1 MKNKIIKCL
10 VVVIAV
16 FSLSCT
22 DVVVAMPEPFYS
34 LGLMTEWKETAGN
47 LKLIVV
53 NSANLN
59 ITNVSSSDEFIAYK
73 ILDVFYDPSS
83 NTISY
88 EFTDDFKSF
97 LTSSTAYNNLSISD
111 YMKLTSGDITSGST
125 ITSSTLDKVVS
136 LYASYI
142 KTKSVTGTDM
152 TTIGNTATA
161 NLTAGTYLVLPK
173 STSKVY
179 AVMVGN
185 LQMEPTGVDDNWT
198 LNDTSIVAKVS
209 DVSIKRLVNGND
221 TITPVESFNNHNYTI
236 IATLPKYPSNAT
248 NKTYVITDSTS
259 NSYLSFDFSE
269 LTIYD
274 GEIQLTKS
282 SNGTYINSNGQVV
295 VTVNTTNKQMTA
307 TVNVDNVLSNTLK
320 FNYSGIIESSSI
332 PFENMTSTSTLKY
345 SNDPYSTGTT
355 TINSTSNVYTT
366 CFTIRLYDK
375 NDHSK
380 LLANGVFDL
389 TDKTGKLISQITTS
403 SMLTYA
409 SFIGT
414 ANNIYYLKQV
424 KASSGYRLIND
435 TITLDLSSLDSSTKQ
450 CYVVELEAEEVNE
463 LPFTGGSGTIIYS
476 ILGLVIVVTGV
487 SGYVLYRR
495 KNKK

>member
-10 VVVIAV
+10 VVMITV
-16 FSLSCT
+16 FLLSCM
-22 DVVVAMPEPFYS
+22 DVVAAKPEPFYS
-34 LGLMTEWKETAGN
+34 LGLMTEWKETVDSI
-47 LKLIVV
+47 KLIVV

-59 ITNVSSSDEFIAYK
+59 ITNVSSNDKFIAYK
-73 ILDVFYDPSS
+73 ILDDFYDSTS

-97 LTSSTAYNNLSISD
+97 LTSSTAYKNLSISD
-111 YMKLTSGDITSGST
+111 YMELTSGDITSGST
-125 ITSSTLDKVVS
+125 ITSSTLDKLAS

-152 TTIGNTATA
+152 TTTGNTATA
-161 NLTAGTYLVLPK
+161 TLTAGTYLVLPK

-185 LQMEPTGVDDNWT
+185 LQMEPTGVGDNWT
-198 LNDTSIVAKVS
+198 LNDTNIVAKVS
-209 DVSIKRLVNGND
+209 DVSIRRLVNGND
-221 TITPVESFNNHNYTI
+221 TITSVESFNNHNYTT

-295 VTVNTTNKQMTA
+295 VNVNTTNKQMTA

-332 PFENMTSTSTLKY
+332 PFESMTSTSTLKY

-366 CFTIRLYDK
+366 CFTIKLYDK

-380 LLANGVFDL
+380 VLGNAVFNIL
-389 TDKTGKLISQITTS
+389 NSNSNIVGQFTTNS
-403 SMLTYA
+403 VYNNSN
-409 SFIGT
+409 FIGT
-414 ANNIYYLKQV
+414 ANNVYYLKQV
-424 KASSGYRLIND
+424 KAPSGYKLIND

-450 CYVVELEAEEVNE
+450 CYVVELEAEETNA
-463 LPFTGGSGTIIYS
+463 LPFTGGFGTIIYS

>member
-10 VVVIAV
+10 VVVIAL
-16 FSLSCT
+16 FSLSCM
-22 DVVVAMPEPFYS
+22 DVVAAMPEPPYS
-34 LGLMTEWKETAGN
+34 LGLITEWKKTVDSI
-47 LKLIVV
+47 KLIVV

-59 ITNVSSSDEFIAYK
+59 ITNVSSNDKFIAYK
-73 ILDVFYDPSS
+73 ILDVFYDDTS

-111 YMKLTSGDITSGST
+111 YMELTSGDITSGST

-152 TTIGNTATA
+152 TTNGNTATA

-173 STSKVY
+173 TTSKVY

-185 LQMEPTGVDDNWT
+185 LQMEPTGVDNYWT
-198 LNDTSIVAKVS
+198 LNDTNIVAKVS
-209 DVSIKRLVNGND
+209 DVSIRRLVNGND
-221 TITPVESFNNHNYTI
+221 TITSVESFNNHNYTT

-259 NSYLSFDFSE
+259 NSNLSFNFSE

-307 TVNVDNVLSNTLK
+307 TVNVDNVLSNALK
-320 FNYSGIIESSSI
+320 FNYSGIVESSSI
-332 PFENMTSTSTLKY
+332 PFESMTSTSTLKY

-366 CFTIRLYDK
+366 CFTIKLFDK

-380 LLANGVFDL
+380 VLGNAVFNIL
-389 TDKTGKLISQITTS
+389 NSNSNIVGQFTTNS
-403 SMLTYA
+403 VYNNSN
-409 SFIGT
+409 FIGT
-414 ANNIYYLKQV
+414 ANNVYYLKQV
-424 KASSGYRLIND
+424 KAPSGYRLIND

-450 CYVVELEAEEVNE
+450 CYTLELEAEEVSA

-476 ILGLVIVVTGV
+476 ILGLIIVATGIT
-487 SGYVLYRR
+487 GYVLYRR

>member
-16 FSLSCT
+16 LSLSCT
-22 DVVVAMPEPFYS
+22 DVVGAKSEPVRGVEVGIDGFVCN
-34 LGLMTEWKETAGN
+34 E
-47 LKLIVV
+47 
-53 NSANLN
+53 ANLN
-59 ITNVSSSDEFIAYK
+59 VSGVSSGDTFVAYK
-73 ILDVFYDPSS
+73 ILNVKNDYSS
-83 NTISY
+83 NTMNY
-88 EFTDDFKSF
+88 DFTTDFKSF
-97 LTSSTAYNNLSISD
+97 LASSTAYKNLSISD
-111 YMKLTSGDITSGST
+111 YMELTSGDITSGST
-125 ITSSTLDKVVS
+125 ITSSTLDKLAS
-136 LYASYI
+136 LYATYI
-142 KTKSVTGTDM
+142 KNNSVTGTSM
-152 TTIGNTATA
+152 TTTGNTASAT
-161 NLTAGTYLVLPK
+161 LTAGTYLVLPK

-185 LQMEPTGVDDNWT
+185 LQMEPTGVGDNWT
-198 LNDTSIVAKVS
+198 LNDTNIVAKVS
-209 DVSIKRLVNGND
+209 DVSIRRLVNGND
-221 TITPVESFNNHNYTI
+221 TITSVESFNNHNYTT

-307 TVNVDNVLSNTLK
+307 TVNIDNVLSNTLK
-320 FNYSGIIESSSI
+320 FNYSGIIESNSV

-355 TINSTSNVYTT
+355 TINSTSNIYTT

-389 TDKTGKLISQITTS
+389 TDKTGKIFTQVTTS

-414 ANNIYYLKQV
+414 ASNIYYLKQV
-424 KASSGYRLIND
+424 KAPSGYRLIND

-450 CYVVELEAEEVNE
+450 CYVMELEAEEVNE
-463 LPFTGGSGTIIYS
+463 LPFTGGSGTVIYS

>member
-22 DVVVAMPEPFYS
+22 DVVVAEPEPFYS
-34 LGLMTEWKETAGN
+34 LGLSTEWKETG
-47 LKLIVV
+47 KSLIVV

-59 ITNVSSSDEFIAYK
+59 ITNVSSNDEFIAYK
-73 ILDVFYDPSS
+73 ILDVLYDATS
-83 NTISY
+83 NTMSY
-88 EFTDDFKSF
+88 DFTDDFKSF
-97 LTSSTAYNNLSISD
+97 LTSSTAYKNLSIPD

-136 LYASYI
+136 LYANYI

-152 TTIGNTATA
+152 TTTGNTASAT
-161 NLTAGTYLVLPK
+161 LMAGTYLILPK
-173 STSKVY
+173 TTSKVY

-185 LQMEPTGVDDNWT
+185 LQMEPTGVDNNWT

-209 DVSIKRLVNGND
+209 DVSIRRLVNGND
-221 TITPVESFNNHNYTI
+221 TITSVESFNNHNYTT

-259 NSYLSFDFSE
+259 NSNLSFDFSE

-307 TVNVDNVLSNTLK
+307 TVNIDNVLSNTLK
-320 FNYSGIIESSSI
+320 FNYSGIIESNSI

-355 TINSTSNVYTT
+355 TINSTSNIYTT

-389 TDKTGKLISQITTS
+389 TDKTGKIFTQVTTS

-414 ANNIYYLKQV
+414 ASNIYYLKQV
-424 KASSGYRLIND
+424 KAPSGYRLIND
-435 TITLDLSSLDSSTKQ
+435 TITLDLSSLDSGTKP
-450 CYVVELEAEEVNE
+450 CYVVELEAEETSA

>member
-22 DVVVAMPEPFYS
+22 DVVVAEPEPFYS
-34 LGLMTEWKETAGN
+34 LGLSTEWKETG
-47 LKLIVV
+47 KSLIVV

-59 ITNVSSSDEFIAYK
+59 ITNVSSNDEFIAYK
-73 ILDVFYDPSS
+73 ILDVLYDATS
-83 NTISY
+83 NTMSY
-88 EFTDDFKSF
+88 DFTDDFKSF

-136 LYASYI
+136 LYANYI

-152 TTIGNTATA
+152 TTTGNTATA

-173 STSKVY
+173 TTSKVY

-185 LQMEPTGVDDNWT
+185 LQMEPTGVDNNWT

-221 TITPVESFNNHNYTI
+221 TITSVESFNNHNYTI

-259 NSYLSFDFSE
+259 NSNLSFDFSE

-307 TVNVDNVLSNTLK
+307 TVNIDNVLSNTLK
-320 FNYSGIIESSSI
+320 FNYSGIIESNSV

-355 TINSTSNVYTT
+355 TINSTSNIYTT

-389 TDKTGKLISQITTS
+389 TDKTGKLITQVTTS

-414 ANNIYYLKQV
+414 ASNIYYLKQV
-424 KASSGYRLIND
+424 KAPSGYRLIND
-435 TITLDLSSLDSSTKQ
+435 TITLDLSSLDSGTKP
-450 CYVVELEAEEVNE
+450 CYVVELEAEETSA

-476 ILGLVIVVTGV
+476 ILGLVIVITGV

>member
-10 VVVIAV
+10 AFAIIIFIVSVDNV
-16 FSLSCT
+16 FC
-22 DVVVAMPEPFYS
+22 FYVPDLVDRLVRNS
-34 LGLMTEWKETAGN
+34 A
-47 LKLIVV
+47 KLNILEV
-53 NSANLN
+53 NSND
-59 ITNVSSSDEFIAYK
+59 TFTAYK
-73 ILDVFYDPSS
+73 ILDVMYDRSS

-88 EFTDDFKSF
+88 EFTADFKSF

-152 TTIGNTATA
+152 TTTGNTATA
-161 NLTAGTYLVLPK
+161 TLMAGTYLVLPK
-173 STSKVY
+173 TTSKVY

-185 LQMEPTGVDDNWT
+185 LQMEPTGVDNHWT
-198 LNDTSIVAKVS
+198 LNDTNIVAKVS
-209 DVSIKRLVNGND
+209 DVSIRRLVNGND
-221 TITPVESFNNHNYTI
+221 TITSVESFNNHNYTT

-259 NSYLSFDFSE
+259 NSYLSFDFSK

-307 TVNVDNVLSNTLK
+307 TVNVDNVLNNTLK

-332 PFENMTSTSTLKY
+332 PFENMTSTSTLNY

-366 CFTIRLYDK
+366 CFTIKLFDK

-380 LLANGVFDL
+380 VLGNAVFNIL
-389 TDKTGKLISQITTS
+389 NSNSNIVGQFTTNS
-403 SMLTYA
+403 VYNNSN
-409 SFIGT
+409 FIGT

-424 KASSGYRLIND
+424 KAPSGYRLIND
-435 TITLDLSSLDSSTKQ
+435 TIILDLSSIDSSTKQ
-450 CYVVELEAEEVNE
+450 CYVMELEAEEVNE

-476 ILGLVIVVTGV
+476 ILGLVIVATGV

>member
-22 DVVVAMPEPFYS
+22 DVVVAEPEPFYS
-34 LGLMTEWKETAGN
+34 LGLSTEWKETG
-47 LKLIVV
+47 KSLIVV

-59 ITNVSSSDEFIAYK
+59 ITNVSSNDEFIAYK
-73 ILDVFYDPSS
+73 ILDVLYDATS
-83 NTISY
+83 NTMSY
-88 EFTDDFKSF
+88 DFTDDFKSF
-97 LTSSTAYNNLSISD
+97 LTSSTAYSNLSISD

-152 TTIGNTATA
+152 TTTGNTASAT
-161 NLTAGTYLVLPK
+161 LMAGTYLVLPK
-173 STSKVY
+173 TTSKVY

-185 LQMEPTGVDDNWT
+185 LQMEPTGVDNYWT

-209 DVSIKRLVNGND
+209 DVSIRRLVNGND
-221 TITPVESFNNHNYTI
+221 TITSVESFNNHNYTT

-259 NSYLSFDFSE
+259 NSNLSFDFSE

-307 TVNVDNVLSNTLK
+307 TVNIDNVLSNTLK
-320 FNYSGIIESSSI
+320 FNYSGIIESNSV

-355 TINSTSNVYTT
+355 TINSTSNIYTT

-389 TDKTGKLISQITTS
+389 TDKTGKLITQVTTS

-424 KASSGYRLIND
+424 KAPSGYRLIND
-435 TITLDLSSLDSSTKQ
+435 TITLDLSSLDSGTKP
-450 CYVVELEAEEVNE
+450 CYVVELEAEETSA

>member
-22 DVVVAMPEPFYS
+22 DVVVAEPEPFYS
-34 LGLMTEWKETAGN
+34 LGLSTEWKETG
-47 LKLIVV
+47 KSLIVV

-59 ITNVSSSDEFIAYK
+59 ITNVSSNDEFIAYK
-73 ILDVFYDPSS
+73 ILDVLYDATS
-83 NTISY
+83 NTMSY
-88 EFTDDFKSF
+88 DFTDDFKSF
-97 LTSSTAYNNLSISD
+97 LTSSTAYKNLSIPD

-136 LYASYI
+136 LYANYI

-152 TTIGNTATA
+152 TTTGNTASAT
-161 NLTAGTYLVLPK
+161 LMAGTYLILPK
-173 STSKVY
+173 TTSKVY

-185 LQMEPTGVDDNWT
+185 LQMEPTGVDNNWT

-209 DVSIKRLVNGND
+209 DVSIRRLVNGND
-221 TITPVESFNNHNYTI
+221 TITSVESFNNHNYTT

-259 NSYLSFDFSE
+259 NSNLSFDFSE

-307 TVNVDNVLSNTLK
+307 TVNIDNVLSNTLK
-320 FNYSGIIESSSI
+320 FNYSGIIESNSI

-355 TINSTSNVYTT
+355 TINSTSNIYTT

-389 TDKTGKLISQITTS
+389 TDKTGKIFTQVTTS

-424 KASSGYRLIND
+424 KAPSGYRLIND
-435 TITLDLSSLDSSTKQ
+435 TITLDLSSLDSGTKP
-450 CYVVELEAEEVNE
+450 CYVVELEAEETSA

>member
-10 VVVIAV
+10 AFAIIIFIVSVDNV
-16 FSLSCT
+16 FC
-22 DVVVAMPEPFYS
+22 FYVPDLVDRLVRNS
-34 LGLMTEWKETAGN
+34 A
-47 LKLIVV
+47 KLNILEV
-53 NSANLN
+53 NSND
-59 ITNVSSSDEFIAYK
+59 TFTAYK
-73 ILDVFYDPSS
+73 ILDVMYDRSS

-88 EFTDDFKSF
+88 EFTADFKSF

-152 TTIGNTATA
+152 TTTGNTATA
-161 NLTAGTYLVLPK
+161 TLMAGTYLVLPK
-173 STSKVY
+173 TTSKVY

-185 LQMEPTGVDDNWT
+185 LQMEPTGVDNHWT
-198 LNDTSIVAKVS
+198 LNDTNIVAKVS
-209 DVSIKRLVNGND
+209 DVSIRRLVNGND
-221 TITPVESFNNHNYTI
+221 TITSVESFNNHNYTT

-259 NSYLSFDFSE
+259 NSNLSFDFSE

-332 PFENMTSTSTLKY
+332 PFENMTSTSTLNY

-366 CFTIRLYDK
+366 CFTIKLFDK

-380 LLANGVFDL
+380 VLGNAVFNIL
-389 TDKTGKLISQITTS
+389 NSNSNIVGQFTTNS
-403 SMLTYA
+403 VYNNSN
-409 SFIGT
+409 FIGT

-424 KASSGYRLIND
+424 KAPSGYRLIND

-450 CYVVELEAEEVNE
+450 CYVMELEAEEVNE
-463 LPFTGGSGTIIYS
+463 LPFTGGSGTVIYS

>member
-22 DVVVAMPEPFYS
+22 DVVVAEPEPFYS
-34 LGLMTEWKETAGN
+34 LGLSTEWKETG
-47 LKLIVV
+47 KSLIVV

-59 ITNVSSSDEFIAYK
+59 ITNVSSNDEFIAYK
-73 ILDVFYDPSS
+73 ILDVLYDATS
-83 NTISY
+83 NTMSY
-88 EFTDDFKSF
+88 DFTDDFKSF

-136 LYASYI
+136 LYANYI

-152 TTIGNTATA
+152 TTTGNTATA

-173 STSKVY
+173 TTSKVY

-185 LQMEPTGVDDNWT
+185 LQMEPTGVDNNWT

-221 TITPVESFNNHNYTI
+221 TITSVESFNNHNYTI

-259 NSYLSFDFSE
+259 NSNLSFDFSE

-307 TVNVDNVLSNTLK
+307 TVNIDNVLSNTLK
-320 FNYSGIIESSSI
+320 FNYSGIIESNSV

-355 TINSTSNVYTT
+355 TINSTSNIYTT

-389 TDKTGKLISQITTS
+389 TDKTGKLITQVTTS

-414 ANNIYYLKQV
+414 ASNIYYLKQV
-424 KASSGYRLIND
+424 KAPSGYRLIND
-435 TITLDLSSLDSSTKQ
+435 TITLDLSSLDSGTKP
-450 CYVVELEAEEVNE
+450 CYVVELEAEETSA

>member
-10 VVVIAV
+10 AFAIIIFIVSVDNV
-16 FSLSCT
+16 FC
-22 DVVVAMPEPFYS
+22 FYVPDLVDRLVRNS
-34 LGLMTEWKETAGN
+34 A
-47 LKLIVV
+47 KLNILEV
-53 NSANLN
+53 NSND
-59 ITNVSSSDEFIAYK
+59 TFTAYK
-73 ILDVFYDPSS
+73 ILDVMYDRSS

-88 EFTDDFKSF
+88 EFTADFKSF

-152 TTIGNTATA
+152 TTTGNTATA
-161 NLTAGTYLVLPK
+161 TLMAGTYLVLPK
-173 STSKVY
+173 TTSKVY

-185 LQMEPTGVDDNWT
+185 LQMEPTGVDNHWT
-198 LNDTSIVAKVS
+198 LNDTNIVAKVS
-209 DVSIKRLVNGND
+209 DVSIRRLVNGND
-221 TITPVESFNNHNYTI
+221 TITSVESFNNHNYTT

-259 NSYLSFDFSE
+259 NSYLSFDFSK

-332 PFENMTSTSTLKY
+332 PFENMTSTSTLNY

-366 CFTIRLYDK
+366 CFTIKLFDK

-380 LLANGVFDL
+380 VLGNAVFNIL
-389 TDKTGKLISQITTS
+389 NSNSNIVGQFTTNS
-403 SMLTYA
+403 VYNNSN
-409 SFIGT
+409 FIGT

-424 KASSGYRLIND
+424 KAPSGYRLIND

-450 CYVVELEAEEVNE
+450 CYVMELEAEEVNE
-463 LPFTGGSGTIIYS
+463 LPFTGGSGTVIYS